1 MSLGPQAL
9 EFLYTITHFGEAT
22 IVAPLVC
29 GAIVALWTVGER
41 RNARTIAIA
50 FALCLAATVLSKI
63 LFMFIY
69 RGGPLR
75 SPSGHTA
82 LATFVYGSLAVLA
95 WKRAS
100 FGALR
105 YLIVALC
112 VGIVLGVAVSRFKI
126 GGHSRT
132 ETAFGL
138 LYGVVAVVVV
148 ARRFAWRP
156 LARSSLALSVVAG
169 VVVTLGAYIV
179 LSSGYF
185 DEESITDFTHWLR
198 GLASRA

>member
-105 YLIVALC
+105 PSLPR
-112 VGIVLGVAVSRFKI
+112 GM
-126 GGHSRT
+126 RT
-132 ETAFGL
+132 DNFTE
-138 LYGVVAVVVV
+138 
-148 ARRFAWRP
+148 R
-156 LARSSLALSVVAG
+156 SLAAPKTGRSR
-169 VVVTLGAYIV
+169 VTPTPT
-179 LSSGYF
+179 SSGSRRSAAVKAR
-185 DEESITDFTHWLR
+185 DQRKAREIIEKAAVEQGGSTS
-198 GLASRA
+198 LAAVGTLPQ